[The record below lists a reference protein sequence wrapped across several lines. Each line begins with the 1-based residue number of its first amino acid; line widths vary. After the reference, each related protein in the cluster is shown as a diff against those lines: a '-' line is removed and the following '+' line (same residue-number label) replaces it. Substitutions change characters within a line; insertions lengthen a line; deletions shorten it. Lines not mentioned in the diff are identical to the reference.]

1 MEYLFVYG
9 TLKQGQSNHALLSQA
24 QFVQSDTVAGRLYFF
39 GHQHFPYA
47 VCASSALLLTNDTY
61 RGEIPRIQ
69 GEVYQIF
76 TELLERLDRVEGTP
90 IHYVR
95 FKQYQ
100 TDKGLRVWVYE
111 SSEMTR
117 LRATRIEVLPDGFFP
132 SGMEAKSANSNIY
145 P

>member
-1 MEYLFVYG
+1 MEHLFVYG

-24 QFVQSDTVAGRLYFF
+24 KFIQQDTVPGRLYFF
-39 GHQHFPYA
+39 GHTHFPYA
-47 VCASSALLLTNDTY
+47 VCASSALLLANSEY